1 MVVSIDF
8 GRRTIGSGL
17 LGDTEQVESGFAR
30 TVTVLDHQGG
40 QFGPGG

>member
-1 MVVSIDF
+1 
-8 GRRTIGSGL
+8 
-17 LGDTEQVESGFAR
+17 LGDTEQVESVFTR